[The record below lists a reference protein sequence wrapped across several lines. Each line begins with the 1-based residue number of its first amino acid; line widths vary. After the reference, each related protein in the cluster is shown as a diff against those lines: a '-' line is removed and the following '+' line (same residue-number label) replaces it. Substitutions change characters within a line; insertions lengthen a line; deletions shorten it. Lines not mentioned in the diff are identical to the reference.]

1 MIEALQKRLGIT
13 LPHINEP
20 LSTPEKCRNL
30 LERAGFTD
38 LQLEI
43 EPSGKYLPHSDRW
56 INSIVDSFYPRGNPL
71 ANLESDRLELLQT
84 EYQQALQQL
93 ITEEGIWYDSTT
105 FFVRVSK

>member
-93 ITEEGIWYDSTT
+93 ITERGIWYDSTT